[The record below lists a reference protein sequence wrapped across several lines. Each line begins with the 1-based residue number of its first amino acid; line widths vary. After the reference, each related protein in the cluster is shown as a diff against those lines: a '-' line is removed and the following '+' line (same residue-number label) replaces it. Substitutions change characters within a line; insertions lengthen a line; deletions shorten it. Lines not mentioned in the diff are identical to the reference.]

1 MKRPNPP
8 RSASSSPNAKHFR
21 YAARNY
27 NPRSNFPRTLSERH
41 THTPQQS
48 NLSRV
53 SRKPRLTMCKLP
65 LQLSPNP
72 TPPSKPLRLN
82 PPPLPPPLRPASPS
96 SGPEPLDPIDTP
108 SFSTQR
114 VAPHPLVT
122 PLPASSRRLSLD
134 SLTSNPRLRTS
145 QRNSPLSQSHFP
157 SNSNHGSPSHVCRRI
172 NLARLSP
179 LRDQQSASSPRTP
192 RVNPPTPGLTHS
204 SQEPSISD
212 SDQSCDPFKTLDPGH
227 ELSPNLANT
236 FTQQNQSDPD
246 APNLTSR
253 RNSHQN
259 IGSDVHEGR
268 LRFGIHI
275 DGSLGLQPVAIATPS
290 GAHSYASPTF
300 SGRVCEGQPNDGA
313 ADGVR
318 GEEVRPPFRKQ
329 QGGTKNDM
337 RKGNAVS
344 GTQPKQNDSRCTGN
358 RTPLDCDQRGT
369 VERMRVADCAARMRL
384 VNDNPAETPI
394 PQANGIDVENP
405 IRGAQMA
412 KPASPPQP
420 DSSQQDLIL
429 SATPTRNG
437 KSSLAYPPGT
447 EPIDEASPL
456 CPVKKG
462 EDGRNATVGSSSH
475 LCTPPDPLRDSSP
488 HLPNTST
495 QRKQSSPDTP
505 HLTARRNSQLNI
517 GSGLGERHLCFGIH
531 IDGSLGLQPVA
542 IATPSGA
549 NSYASPAFSG
559 RVREGPP
566 DNGASA
572 RVKSEKLRPSFQNQL
587 GRTKNG
593 PCQSNAASGIEPE
606 QGDDR
611 CAETQTPVDCNRGGM
626 VQGLHVADGTL
637 EKRGVDGRPVEV
649 PAPLATRIEEGNPI
663 RRARME
669 SPATPPQP
677 NLSQP
682 DMIWSPMPARQREKP
697 LLDQSRMEH
706 VIETPPRNLNRKQGD
721 NLTVDVACHHNHR
734 DVIAARIAKPQ
745 SGGRADQNS
754 SEAAM
759 EAQGSIPAGLPP
771 GMKGAN
777 SQLTLTSKENA
788 PGCRQQHRS
797 SVVQIA
803 DSLGSKPARVATK
816 SDIIRSESPCGH
828 PRTSGEL
835 RECDQDKKQD
845 CAARC
850 GFTNQED
857 GTSSFAKLRGAAS
870 GAGQKQQDADNGV
883 VDGKVRPRLVAPS
896 RIVENIG
903 KIFPGA
909 PHAENAIRIEGSR
922 GLSIEHNPAK
932 MPTQT
937 AAECGIALRHLTQQ
951 LGDMQTSAT
960 PVRPRSS
967 PLAVEVS
974 AGSDVETPRMQSP
987 ADGQSGL
994 VSTPENEECV
1004 IRGGGS
1010 SEGRVSGRVCRR
1022 VRSPMR
1028 MGWISES
1035 ESPMLS
1041 VEERRRRE
1049 GKTQELRSG
1058 SEGIWLEAFA
1068 NRAENETGDDESG
1081 VEVER
1086 DGEVEDGLAG
1096 EGRSEDGQQN
1106 GGKDDGV
1113 EWLASEEECATEPP
1127 TPENRDRQEGRRR
1140 GGTESNRKEH
1150 ELVGRS
1156 RLVWIRSGQLRSP
1169 HSPGSSGEE

>member
-268 LRFGIHI
+268 LR
-275 DGSLGLQPVAIATPS
+275 
-290 GAHSYASPTF
+290 
-300 SGRVCEGQPNDGA
+300 
-313 ADGVR
+313 
-318 GEEVRPPFRKQ
+318 
-329 QGGTKNDM
+329 
-337 RKGNAVS
+337 
-344 GTQPKQNDSRCTGN
+344 
-358 RTPLDCDQRGT
+358 
-369 VERMRVADCAARMRL
+369 
-384 VNDNPAETPI
+384 
-394 PQANGIDVENP
+394 
-405 IRGAQMA
+405 
-412 KPASPPQP
+412 
-420 DSSQQDLIL
+420 
-429 SATPTRNG
+429 
-437 KSSLAYPPGT
+437 
-447 EPIDEASPL
+447 
-456 CPVKKG
+456 
-462 EDGRNATVGSSSH
+462 
-475 LCTPPDPLRDSSP
+475 
-488 HLPNTST
+488 
-495 QRKQSSPDTP
+495 
-505 HLTARRNSQLNI
+505 
-517 GSGLGERHLCFGIH
+517 FGIH